1 MSKNQNI
8 QRNKNYKS
16 FSKKMKT
23 NTKKYVTS
31 ESIFIKL
38 LTLLKIRISLP
49 NYETLSK
56 SKTWGSKYKIDQI
69 C

>member
-23 NTKKYVTS
+23 NTKKQVTS

-56 SKTWGSKYKIDQI
+56 SKTWGPKYKIDQI